1 MEITLDLIVFT
12 VLAVFTLASA
22 VLAVTTKR
30 ILRAATFLLFV
41 LFGTAGI
48 YFQLNYSFLGAVQL
62 LIYAG
67 GTIKITTETV
77 TDEETGKPRRRLVK
91 YEYDLG
97 ACMFCHLCVNACPH
111 DAIRFD
117 TAFEHA
123 VYTRDKLVKTL
134 NK

>member
-1 MEITLDLIVFT
+1 VSYLEDFEK
-12 VLAVFTLASA
+12 TLAE
-22 VLAVTTKR
+22 KCHQNEPPFCQ
-30 ILRAATFLLFV
+30 AACP
-41 LFGTAGI
+41 
-48 YFQLNYSFLGAVQL
+48 N
-62 LIYAG
+62 